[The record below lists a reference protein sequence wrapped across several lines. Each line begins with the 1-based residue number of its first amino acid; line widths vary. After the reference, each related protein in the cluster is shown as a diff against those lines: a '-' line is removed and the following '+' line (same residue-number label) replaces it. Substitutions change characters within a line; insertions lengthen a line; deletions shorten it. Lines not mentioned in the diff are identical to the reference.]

1 MLLVMHL
8 INTRLGADD
17 EKKNLKDIRVNNA
30 PFGHPPHALAAQPR
44 VALVGQR
51 SYRMQSMQ

>member
-8 INTRLGADD
+8 INTRLGAGK
-17 EKKNLKDIRVNNA
+17 ENLKDIKVNNVL
-30 PFGHPPHALAAQPR
+30 FGHPPHALAAQLR